1 MEKLSVISIKNE
13 NGSLTGWIKDN
24 PSITAEG
31 SNHVEL
37 MSKLIEAVKIVSEIG
52 KK

>member
-13 NGSLTGWIKDN
+13 DGSVKGWIKDN
-24 PSITAEG
+24 PSIVAEG
-31 SNHVEL
+31 SDHVDL